1 MEEKGLDQ
9 YKFALT
15 SGNVSSQ
22 EHPSKIL
29 VALIYWDKN
38 HEEVFVD
45 EARGGCNCYIL
56 DRKSVV

>member
-45 EARGGCNCYIL
+45 EARGGCNCYIFW
-56 DRKSVV
+56 